1 MAATIVERSI
11 AASMSMDRAAD
22 PLLLPPV
29 TASGNIPASFWRSL
43 RYFSLYRIA
52 VAGLFLAIAMVT
64 GGTATLAAQ
73 SLPLFVWTDVAYL
86 AVAFVCLFVVE
97 RVERGFNLQLS
108 LQVACDIIALTVLMH
123 ASGGAKS
130 GLAFMLVVVVAAAAL
145 VGQGRLTLFYAA
157 LATVAVL
164 IEQATRWFLHA
175 ANAEDFLGTALIS
188 TGFFATAVIARLL
201 ARRVVANEQLAH
213 QRGLELANQIR
224 INQQVI
230 HDMEDGVLVVDTA
243 GRIRL
248 HNPQAEVLLA
258 MEGIVCSDLATCS
271 PALAEHIHRHG
282 AVGESI
288 LNLPDSGKS
297 LMVRIVP
304 PEAGDS
310 RLIFLQDLDRLQLQ
324 ARQLKLAALGRL
336 TANIAHEI
344 RNPLASISNAAE
356 LLAEEQR
363 ADTRARLL
371 RIIRDNTGRLNR
383 LVGEVLELGRR
394 DRSQPETIELGAF
407 LDKFIDEYSLND
419 ADAPR
424 RIRVIVG
431 EPVSICFDR
440 SHLHRVIENLVT
452 NALRYASDTDGAVRI
467 EVATKPQNRPEFHII
482 DDGPGIAEEDRA
494 KVFEPFFTTRG
505 AGTGLGLYIAK
516 ELCEA
521 NGARLDLVASGPGAH
536 FRIITKGGECPIEPI
551 AGD

>member
-1 MAATIVERSI
+1 M
-11 AASMSMDRAAD
+11 
-22 PLLLPPV
+22 LLPPL
-29 TASGNIPASFWRSL
+29 TAAGNIPASFWRSL

-64 GGTATLAAQ
+64 GGTATLASQ
-73 SLPLFVWTDVAYL
+73 SLPLFVWTDMAYL

-97 RVERGFNLQLS
+97 RVDRGFNLQLS
-108 LQVACDIIALTVLMH
+108 LQVVCDIAALTVLMH

-164 IEQATRWFLHA
+164 IEQASHWLLHA
-175 ANAEDFLGTALIS
+175 ASAEDFLGTAMIS

-201 ARRVVANEQLAH
+201 ARRVVANEKLAH
-213 QRGLELANQIR
+213 QRGVELANQIR

-230 HDMEDGVLVVDTA
+230 RDMEDGVLVVDA
-243 GRIRL
+243 SGKIRL
-248 HNPQAEVLLA
+248 HNPQAEVLLGT
-258 MEGIVCSDLATCS
+258 EGMVCSDLAACS
-271 PALAEHIHRHG
+271 PALAEHLRRHG
-282 AVGESI
+282 ATGESTQI
-288 LNLPDSGKS
+288 LNLPDSGTS
-297 LMVRIVP
+297 LMVRLMP
-304 PEAGDS
+304 PEAGGGQ
-310 RLIFLQDLDRLQLQ
+310 LVFLQDLDRLQLQ

-344 RNPLASISNAAE
+344 RNPLAAISNAAE

-363 ADTRARLL
+363 ADTRTRLL

-394 DRSQPETIELGAF
+394 DRSQPETIDLAAF
-407 LDKFIDEYSLND
+407 LEKFVDEYSLYD
-419 ADAPR
+419 AAAPK
-424 RIRVIVG
+424 RIRVIIG
-431 EPVSICFDR
+431 EPISICFDR

-452 NALRYASDTDGAVRI
+452 NALRYASDAEGAVRI
-467 EVATKPQNRPEFHII
+467 EVATKLQNRPELHII
-482 DDGPGIAEEDRA
+482 DDGPGIAEEDRV

-521 NGARLDLVASGPGAH
+521 NGAHLDLVASGSGAH